1 MSRSIDLRQLRY
13 FVAVAEEGGIR
24 RASRQLHLTQPS
36 LSQALRQLE
45 AELGVDSV
53 KQAELIARVA
63 ERYDMPPRP
72 EDFRLG
78 DYDTLGKVTDFVYS
92 QVGSAVPSLA

>member
-1 MSRSIDLRQLRY
+1 
-13 FVAVAEEGGIR
+13 VAGNGAP
-24 RASRQLHLTQPS
+24 ASREELFAEIVKLYAT
-36 LSQALRQLE
+36 ALEYPDEVFTEDVALE

-53 KQAELIARVA
+53 KQAELIGRLA
-63 ERYDMPPRP
+63 EQYNMPPRP

-92 QVGSAVPSLA
+92 QIGAGVPSRV